1 MERQVVVLM
10 PYAEDPAAQPKQLAP
25 RLDTLRGKTIGIINN
40 TWNCMNV
47 ASDELR
53 RLLLSEYGVADVIE
67 KRTAATQKLPDPEI
81 EDLAHRADAVIC
93 GIGN

>member
-10 PYAEDPAAQPKQLAP
+10 PYAEDPAARTKPVAP

-40 TWNCMNV
+40 GWNCMNV
-47 ASDELR
+47 AADELR
-53 RLLLSEYGVADVIE
+53 RLLVQDYGAAEVIE
-67 KRTAATQKLPDPEI
+67 KKTIASLKLAVPEM